1 MKLVAPAALE
11 MMKLMLVVLNAPA
24 LDPDDARF
32 DEQSIA
38 VGTSDLDV
46 DDAGA
51 AEDTG
56 SDAGAPLPLSP
67 LCDRSRLRSSLMNA
81 ARPGHF
87 SVVTEVD
94 VDLEKNS
101 ALALTLI
108 MIRSCNKK
116 LRAPGFEP
124 GRSESWS
131 TACVRLAGAQ
141 PLVEKLPGRP
151 PLLAPRG
158 HK

>member
-56 SDAGAPLPLSP
+56 SDAGAPLPLSL
-67 LCDRSRLRSSLMNA
+67 LCDRSRLRSSLMNV

-94 VDLEKNS
+94 VDLEK
-101 ALALTLI
+101 TQ
-108 MIRSCNKK
+108 R
-116 LRAPGFEP
+116 
-124 GRSESWS
+124 
-131 TACVRLAGAQ
+131 
-141 PLVEKLPGRP
+141 
-151 PLLAPRG
+151 
-158 HK
+158 